1 MGAEGDMRFCSQC
14 AGRLVPK
21 VIEGRER
28 LICQACGFIFY
39 RDPKVAAGVL
49 VERAGQVLLARRGI
63 HPGRGLWY
71 LPSGFVECD
80 ERPEDAAVRE
90 VKEETGLDVALE
102 GLLGIYTYRDDPRG
116 PGILI
121 LYRGHAV
128 GGELSPCHE
137 VTEVA
142 FFAPDSLPTDIAF
155 ASHRRALAEWRS
167 RAGSGRGEGT
177 TTRFILVRHGRTA
190 WNREVRFRG
199 REDLPLDEVGLK
211 QAEAAGRRIAATW
224 SVSAVYTSPL
234 RRARQ
239 TAQAIAKALGL
250 TPQPLEGLLD
260 LDYGRWQGLSP
271 QEVEERDGDLYAA
284 WLRSPLTVQ
293 FPGGESLAQV
303 RERALAAVLE
313 LARRHPGE
321 TVVLVGHQAVNKV
334 LLGAVLTGAHAGPG
348 WSQAQGPGSAGHPG
362 LDDSLF
368 WRIEQDTGAINV
380 FEYREGTFVVTL
392 LNDTCHLLM
401 NGYQRVKQGAQT

>member
-1 MGAEGDMRFCSQC
+1 FCPQC
-14 AGRLVPK
+14 AGRLAPRMV
-21 VIEGRER
+21 EGRER
-28 LICQACGFIFY
+28 LVCQACGFIFY

-63 HPGRGLWY
+63 NPGQGLWY

-80 ERPEDAAVRE
+80 ESPQDAAVRE
-90 VKEETGLDVALE
+90 VKEETGLDVALD
-102 GLLGIYTYRDDPRG
+102 GLLDIYTYRDDPRG

-121 LYRGHAV
+121 LYRGHAI

-142 FFAPDSLPTDIAF
+142 FFASDSLPTDIAF
-155 ASHRRALAEWRS
+155 ASHRRALAEWHS
-167 RAGSGRGEGT
+167 RADSGPGKGMA
-177 TTRFILVRHGRTA
+177 TRFILVRHGQTA

-199 REDLPLDEVGLK
+199 RENLPLNEVGRQ

-239 TAQAIAKALGL
+239 TAQAIARALGL
-250 TPQPLEGLLD
+250 TPRPLEGLLD
-260 LDYGRWQGLSP
+260 LDYGQWQGLSP
-271 QEVEERDGDLYAA
+271 QEVQQHYADLYAA
-284 WLRSPLTVQ
+284 WLHSPQVVR

-303 RERALAAVLE
+303 RDRALEAVLE
-313 LARRHPGE
+313 LARRHEGQ

-334 LLGAVLTGAHAGPG
+334 LLCAVL
-348 WSQAQGPGSAGHPG
+348 G
-362 LDDSLF
+362 LDNAHF
-368 WRIEQDTGAINV
+368 WRIEQDTAAINV
-380 FEYREGTFVVTL
+380 FEYREGTFVVSL
-392 LNDTCHLLM
+392 LNDTGHL
-401 NGYQRVKQGAQT
+401 R